1 MFDAEILERVIEIL
15 EPARHVIYNLSSAFT
30 NFSYLTLNIK
40 KMGELV
46 KATRKKNNLTF
57 NKDYD
62 ISGELQKTS
71 KNKEFLYYDF
81 GMMDENRIV
90 IFTTD

>member
-1 MFDAEILERVIEIL
+1 
-15 EPARHVIYNLSSAFT
+15 
-30 NFSYLTLNIK
+30 
-40 KMGELV
+40 MGELV

-62 ISGELQKTS
+62 ILGELQKTS